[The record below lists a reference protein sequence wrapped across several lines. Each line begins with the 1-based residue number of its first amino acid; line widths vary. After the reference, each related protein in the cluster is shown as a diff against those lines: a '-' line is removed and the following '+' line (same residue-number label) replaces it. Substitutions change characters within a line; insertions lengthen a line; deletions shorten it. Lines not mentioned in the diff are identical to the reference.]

1 MTTTPSLSEVRRWTP
16 DYLDSAAT
24 QWEWRAQRWSNAFAQ
39 LLSEL
44 CTDTWNGAG
53 ASAARHRLEDD
64 GRAVAN
70 AGAHLSAAAGAARTA
85 ASELA
90 TARQRVLDAVA
101 AAEAEGFIVGD
112 DYSVRSMAWVL
123 SPAEAVV
130 REAQAALHAAV
141 IWAAALALAALDRD
155 MAKSIE
161 AAISGLQALNFD
173 GEAPLFGPPG
183 MPLPELP
190 PPSPPPGGWSK
201 DPITEASQRIAAHGW
216 ERHRADFLER
226 DETMTRERL
235 AAEVE
240 RMLRAAPDPK
250 SGLTTGFDI
259 DGSTIVYDSRTN
271 IWIYRNPGD
280 RFGGT
285 AFPPGNPRQKL
296 LDRMRKRLPSLSLEQ
311 LGFPPLGVNEKPM
324 HEAEPKRPKA
334 ESPKGPRGGMPPV
347 GGPRSLEPLPGFPS
361 DGVPPVLDSDGFDD
375 GLPNALL
382 PYSRR

>member
-1 MTTTPSLSEVRRWTP
+1 MTTPPSLSEVRRWTP
-16 DYLDSAAT
+16 DYLESAAT
-24 QWEWRAQRWSNAFAQ
+24 QWEWRAQRWSNAFAK

-44 CTDTWNGAG
+44 CPDTWNGAG

-64 GRAVAN
+64 GRTVAN
-70 AGAHLSAAAGAARTA
+70 AGTHLSAAASAAHTA

-90 TARQRVLDAVA
+90 AARQRVLDAVA
-101 AAEAEGFIVGD
+101 AAEAEGFIVSD

-130 REAQAALHAAV
+130 REALAALHAAV
-141 IWAAALALAALDRD
+141 IWAGALELAALDRD

-173 GEAPLFGPPG
+173 GAAPLFGPPG
-183 MPLPELP
+183 MPLPEAP
-190 PPSPPPGGWSK
+190 PPLPPPPGGWSK
-201 DPITEASQRIAAHGW
+201 DPITEAAQKIVAHAWHKHIAEWPKG
-216 ERHRADFLER
+216 
-226 DETMTRERL
+226 TTREQMT
-235 AAEVE
+235 AEVE

-250 SGLTTGFDI
+250 SGLKVGIDV
-259 DGSTIVYDSRTN
+259 DGSLIIYDPKAN
-271 IWIYRNPGD
+271 IWIYRDLGAYY
-280 RFGGT
+280 RGT
-285 AFPPGNPRQKL
+285 VFRPSDPKDMLRRRMQKPL
-296 LDRMRKRLPSLSLEQ
+296 KYLSLEKM
-311 LGFPPLGVNEKPM
+311 GFPTPAADDSPT
-324 HEAEPKRPKA
+324 HEERKRPKA

-382 PYSRR
+382 PNSRR